1 METLKKVSMF
11 FVFILFVI
19 LVIEQNNLVRR
30 IDKELGSITKILVDQ
45 DIRLKELEAK

>member
-1 METLKKVSMF
+1 MF

-30 IDKELGSITKILVDQ
+30 IDKDLEDISKILIDQ
-45 DIRLKELEAK
+45 DIRLKDLEKKK